1 MLFKK
6 LITILFTTA
15 LIISHLN
22 LIANNPDGKKTKQK
36 KQKKIPENIE
46 VFKHT
51 FSIRPFYSNQLTI
64 FSLEDKKNQGKTIFY
79 RPNAM
84 GSVGAEIGYKQ
95 FKFSY
100 AYKLPVSDNSIKK
113 YGNTEYKSINF
124 GFQGRVV
131 GLNFYY
137 FNFKSFYLHNPS
149 QFYPEWTKDNPYPHR
164 KDLSTFTF
172 GFFSYFCFN
181 KSFSINSAFSQ
192 NERQKKSAGSFMLL
206 VADRFTHIEN
216 NGSLI
221 PLSEYSY
228 YGNMNLFSTGS
239 FNSTIIAPGIG
250 YNIIVKRLYFS
261 PILLV
266 GSGPQI
272 QSYNVGSKSRMRVK
286 LPLYFN
292 YKNAIGYNGKTFYTR
307 VVYSIDINN
316 IPLKDAKLKISF
328 FTLIA
333 SAGFRF

>member
-6 LITILFTTA
+6 PITILFTIF
-15 LIISHLN
+15 LIINQLSA
-22 LIANNPDGKKTKQK
+22 ISNNSGEKKDKPK

-64 FSLEDKKNQGKTIFY
+64 FSLEDYNNEAKTLFY

-84 GSVGAEIGYKQ
+84 GSVGAEIGYKK

-100 AYKLPVSDNSIKK
+100 AYKLPVSDFSKEK

-124 GFQGRVV
+124 GYQGRVV

-137 FNFKSFYLHNPS
+137 FNFKSFYLHNPTN
-149 QFYPEWTKDNPYPHR
+149 FYPLWTKENPYPQYN
-164 KDLSTFTF
+164 DLSTFTF
-172 GFFSYFCFN
+172 GFFSYFSFN
-181 KSFSINSAFSQ
+181 KSFSINSAYSQ

-216 NGSLI
+216 NSSLI
-221 PLSEYSY
+221 PLTVYNS
-228 YGNMNLFSTGS
+228 YGNMNLFSNGS

-261 PILLV
+261 PILLI

-272 QSYNVGSKSRMRVK
+272 QSYDVGSKSRMRVK

-292 YKNAIGYNGKTFYTR
+292 YKNAIGYNGKVFYTR
-307 VVYSIDINN
+307 LVYSIDINN